1 MICSTFLYYHVM
13 STRLLDKLLDP
24 TSIAVVGA
32 SAREGSPGFKL
43 AQNLLQGSYK
53 GKLFLVNPRYDEVLG
68 HPCHKSVK
76 ALPEP
81 PDLVILI
88 TPPRILRRTLV
99 QCSRIGIRVAVVMSG
114 AKKSQSLH
122 RYAQRLGMRLMG
134 PYCAGI
140 IRPHIGLNATYS
152 SNQINK
158 GNLAIISQSASL
170 GAAMV
175 DWAETADVGFSALL
189 STGQDTDISLPDLL
203 DLLAEDWQ
211 TKAVIVYVDHIRAS
225 RPFLSA
231 LSATAR
237 IKPVVLMRSSQ
248 EGVQYCDALT
258 RTGQIY
264 DSDTVFQAAL
274 NRAGVVRI
282 RSFSNLYAAA
292 RILSTGTR
300 VKGDR
305 VAILSN
311 AKAPAMIALEH
322 IREKGFHA
330 PHITSDKT
338 KGLFNR
344 NQSLFSGT
352 NPLLLRN
359 PPKLVEHYKESLQ
372 ELQARDDL
380 DAVMVIFVPDSRN
393 DANFIAK
400 ALIECAPFKKPLLA
414 CWMGEASVGE
424 ARKSLTAAGIPNFR
438 TPEGA
443 TDGFD
448 FLHRHHVSQQQ
459 LLQLPNPTSRYT
471 PADTKSARSTVNDE
485 LERGSRVLGPV
496 RTRKLMDLFDIP
508 VLPNQR
514 ATNIDEAITMA
525 HAIGYPVAMK
535 LVSPDISYKA
545 SVVSTQLNINTDHAV
560 NQAWQLIEMRLRTL
574 RPDAEFSGVL
584 IEPMYT
590 PVNPRYLAL
599 SIYRDP
605 VFGPVLSAGVGG
617 ELTAL
622 MHKRRVQLPPLN
634 RFLIDD
640 ILESND
646 FKVYL
651 GAFRHRQALSA
662 KPLGAVL
669 RRLSELACELPEV
682 FSLDINPL
690 VISEEGAM
698 AMDVQVV
705 LERPASQQA
714 YKHLAIHPYPW
725 QWMRN
730 VSLKDKSSIQLRPIR
745 PEDAAALQDM
755 VRKLSAESRYFR
767 FMHTI
772 NELSPQMIAQFTK
785 LDYDRQMC
793 FVATT
798 DSLDSP
804 RDAGERQTMIG
815 ASRYM
820 ITSNRLTA
828 EFAVSVSDEST
839 GKGLATHL
847 MRLLLEHAKSQG
859 LQSIHGDV
867 LRTNK
872 PMQALMKALGFRGV
886 ISKEDHE
893 VIIYT
898 YDLTS

>member
-1 MICSTFLYYHVM
+1 
-13 STRLLDKLLDP
+13 
-24 TSIAVVGA
+24 
-32 SAREGSPGFKL
+32 
-43 AQNLLQGSYK
+43 
-53 GKLFLVNPRYDEVLG
+53 
-68 HPCHKSVK
+68 
-76 ALPEP
+76 
-81 PDLVILI
+81 
-88 TPPRILRRTLV
+88 
-99 QCSRIGIRVAVVMSG
+99 
-114 AKKSQSLH
+114 
-122 RYAQRLGMRLMG
+122 
-134 PYCAGI
+134 
-140 IRPHIGLNATYS
+140 
-152 SNQINK
+152 
-158 GNLAIISQSASL
+158 
-170 GAAMV
+170 
-175 DWAETADVGFSALL
+175 
-189 STGQDTDISLPDLL
+189 
-203 DLLAEDWQ
+203 
-211 TKAVIVYVDHIRAS
+211 
-225 RPFLSA
+225 
-231 LSATAR
+231 
-237 IKPVVLMRSSQ
+237 
-248 EGVQYCDALT
+248 
-258 RTGQIY
+258 
-264 DSDTVFQAAL
+264 
-274 NRAGVVRI
+274 
-282 RSFSNLYAAA
+282 
-292 RILSTGTR
+292 
-300 VKGDR
+300 
-305 VAILSN
+305 
-311 AKAPAMIALEH
+311 
-322 IREKGFHA
+322 
-330 PHITSDKT
+330 
-338 KGLFNR
+338 
-344 NQSLFSGT
+344 
-352 NPLLLRN
+352 
-359 PPKLVEHYKESLQ
+359 
-372 ELQARDDL
+372 
-380 DAVMVIFVPDSRN
+380 
-393 DANFIAK
+393 
-400 ALIECAPFKKPLLA
+400 
-414 CWMGEASVGE
+414 
-424 ARKSLTAAGIPNFR
+424 
-438 TPEGA
+438 
-443 TDGFD
+443 
-448 FLHRHHVSQQQ
+448 
-459 LLQLPNPTSRYT
+459 
-471 PADTKSARSTVNDE
+471 
-485 LERGSRVLGPV
+485 
-496 RTRKLMDLFDIP
+496 
-508 VLPNQR
+508 
-514 ATNIDEAITMA
+514 MA

-545 SVVSTQLNINTDHAV
+545 SVVSTQLNINSDHAV

-605 VFGPVLSAGVGG
+605 DV
-617 ELTAL
+617 
-622 MHKRRVQLPPLN
+622 
-634 RFLIDD
+634 
-640 ILESND
+640 
-646 FKVYL
+646 KVYL
-651 GAFRHRQALSA
+651 GAFRHKQALSA

-872 PMQALMKALGFRGV
+872 PMQALMKALGFSGV